1 MSEQRNK
8 ERSQV
13 TGTKMGKGARRALLK
28 NAECV
33 DEFLSLLRA
42 AESREA
48 LAHKQET
55 SSILLARVARST
67 GAGRLEVTL
76 QTGERI
82 SVAIAG
88 TLKFNGAS
96 ATKTDRAN
104 CMCANDIIVVRGG
117 LASGKMSLGVAAKV
131 AKSFEQ
137 LGVTV
142 PAGFFGEKEGGE
154 AAQGN
159 YEFDRSE
166 ETAEAEQDVDL
177 EEL

>member
-28 NAECV
+28 NSECV
-33 DEFLSLLRA
+33 DEFLALLRE

-55 SSILLARVARST
+55 SSLMLARVARST

-76 QTGERI
+76 QSGERI
-82 SVAIAG
+82 SAAIAG
-88 TLKFNGAS
+88 TLKFKGAS

-117 LASGKMSLGVAAKV
+117 LASGKMSLAVAAKV
-131 AKSFEQ
+131 EKSFAR

-142 PAGFFGEKEGGE
+142 PAGFFGEKEGGN
-154 AAQGN
+154 AGDGW
-159 YEFDRSE
+159 EFDRSE
-166 ETAEAEQDVDL
+166 EEAEAEAEVDL
-177 EEL
+177 EDL